1 MIERMLLK
9 YIQTLLLLLPIVLL
23 QAQGAKDSISY
34 SINTRIN
41 GGTGTYAPFLS
52 TANQY
57 DRFSFAPNSLTLWGT
72 LHKEIKSDKT
82 FDYGFG
88 VELDGNLSK
97 NESRFFPGEIYFQ
110 EKIYFLNVYAG
121 CKKQVF
127 GNQDEELSSG
137 GMLWSQNSRP
147 MPKLAIESNGYFP
160 VPYTKGFV
168 ELKGGLSHGWF
179 ENQKDLKGLL
189 LHHKY
194 AYIKLGGSFPVNL
207 SYGVQHVAQWGGRS
221 NVSGSMP
228 VNWNN
233 YFRIF
238 IGSSGSS
245 TASWGDQENAL
256 GNHIISQNLGL
267 DLKFKIALVSLYWQS
282 IAEDSPV
289 MKFITNT
296 PTIEDGLWGMT
307 IKLPK
312 FQPLS
317 HFVFEYLS
325 TTDQNGPW
333 HDLDG
338 VIYGGQ
344 DGYYNNSI
352 TANGWS
358 YKGMTIGNPWL
369 TSPRYNEDGTT
380 STKNNTVR
388 LYYFSGKGMIKAIN
402 YRLTLA
408 YSQNYGMTAP
418 SYPEY
423 KRQLSWQL
431 ETSTAARFIKN
442 TQISI
447 GISGDRGSM
456 YGNNLALLL
465 GVSYSG
471 FWRY

>member
-1 MIERMLLK
+1 MKFRYYQMLLF
-9 YIQTLLLLLPIVLL
+9 LLATVIV
-23 QAQGAKDSISY
+23 QAQGQKDTLSY
-34 SINTRIN
+34 SLNSRFN
-41 GGTGTYAPFLS
+41 GGTGTSAPFLS

-57 DRFSFAPNSLTLWGT
+57 DRFSFTPNSLTLWGI
-72 LHKEIKSDKT
+72 LQKEIKSGKT

-147 MPKLAIESNGYFP
+147 MPKLAIESNGYLP
-160 VPYTKGFV
+160 VPYTKGFL
-168 ELKGGLSHGWF
+168 ELKGGLSNGWF
-179 ENQKDLKGLL
+179 TEPSATRNLL

-194 AYIKLGGSFPVNL
+194 GYIRLGGSLPFNIH
-207 SYGVQHVAQWGGRS
+207 YGVQHVAQWGGQS
-221 NVSGSMP
+221 DVYGTMP
-228 VNWNN
+228 VTWGN
-233 YFRIF
+233 YLRIF
-238 IGSSGSS
+238 LGKSGNSS
-245 TASWGDQENAL
+245 ASWSDRENAL

-267 DLKFKIALVSLYWQS
+267 DVNLKSVNISMYWQS
-282 IAEDSPV
+282 ISEDSPV
-289 MKFITNT
+289 KLITKT
-296 PTIEDGLWGMT
+296 PTIEDGLWGMS
-307 IKLPK
+307 IKLSK
-312 FQPLS
+312 FKPLN

-344 DGYYNNSI
+344 DGYYLNG
-352 TANGWS
+352 AVPNGWS

-369 TSPRYNEDGTT
+369 TSPKYNEDGTT

-388 LYYFSGKGMIKAIN
+388 LYYFSGKGMIKAVN

-408 YSQNYGMTAP
+408 YSKNFGMTAP
-418 SYPEY
+418 SYKEC
-423 KRQLSWQL
+423 KKQLSWQL
-431 ETSTAARFIKN
+431 ETSAAARFIKN

-447 GISGDRGSM
+447 GISGDRGVM
-456 YGNNLALLL
+456 YGNNLAFIL
-465 GVSYSG
+465 GISHSG
-471 FWRY
+471 FWRL